1 MACGR
6 LKTDPMISAFG
17 IEHGGVSKG
26 LPSALRASVSAG
38 KVFPGAARG
47 MGRETNQ
54 AQNYM
59 RYRVAA
65 NKAGRDAARTGS
77 LNDKFVRT
85 GGRDALGGAEVR
97 GVMSRKNVG
106 RQMKKE
112 STLLGMTKPGI
123 PGTPQG
129 MRASAAAQ
137 KTASY
142 RRVKGRAPLTPP
154 R

>member
-17 IEHGGVSKG
+17 IEHGGIAKG
-26 LPSALRASVSAG
+26 LPSAVRAGLRAG
-38 KVFPGAARG
+38 KTFPGSTAG
-47 MGRETNQ
+47 MGREANQ
-54 AQNYM
+54 AGNYLKF
-59 RYRVAA
+59 RVAA

-85 GGRDALGGAEVR
+85 GGRDALGGAELR

-106 RQMKKE
+106 RQLKQE
-112 STLLGMTKPGI
+112 STVLGITKPGI

-129 MRASAAAQ
+129 MRASAAADR
-137 KTASY
+137 TASY